1 MGCSDRRVVYA
12 CMHWR
17 RPRKKAKSQ
26 PRAAPSTETRCDCVS
41 RQPALALSITHFL
54 DPGPHAMK
62 QFFQRPNRV
71 PCFFRDVS
79 YCFWDLDVQGMFQS
93 ATMRL
98 PPIACNISAVLF
110 KSNLLRLF
118 QWTAKCVRDREYLV
132 DAVSSVELC
141 LLWEVAREHL
151 VHSERA
157 LISLRAVGFRY
168 RSVDL
173 KMIHL
178 SRRAGFCPTA
188 QIV

>member
-1 MGCSDRRVVYA
+1 
-12 CMHWR
+12 
-17 RPRKKAKSQ
+17 
-26 PRAAPSTETRCDCVS
+26 
-41 RQPALALSITHFL
+41 
-54 DPGPHAMK
+54 
-62 QFFQRPNRV
+62 
-71 PCFFRDVS
+71 
-79 YCFWDLDVQGMFQS
+79 MFQS

-118 QWTAKCVRDREYLV
+118 QGTAKCVRDREYLV

-157 LISLRAVGFRY
+157 LISLRVVGFRY

-188 QIV
+188 QIVKALVIHLDSVFIYRLTLELVVAPASVVFHVVLTYF